1 MNRACIALLVLV
13 PASAMAD
20 DDDDDPPPRSVTS
33 TTLTREQLERR
44 PHRRTTDL
52 LRHLPELTT
61 LSQGGGAEQFLLRGS
76 AESGT
81 VYVVVDGVPITLG
94 SHAFAHGYA
103 DTHFVM
109 PDTVERIALHAG
121 AYAARYGSSAV
132 AGTLEIT
139 TLDEVPGGA
148 RVSLTSGLHLAHDIA
163 GQKQLIIERAK
174 RLNYQLQGMFSPE
187 LERSKALLAV
197 EVGVDDGPS
206 IHPDRF
212 RRGLVLGKWSRD
224 LGDGTV
230 RAMAQFYTGRWF
242 DSGHLPLASVEA
254 GRLQPYSAADATQGG
269 SALRSSASVVY
280 ETTSKKGAT
289 WHFGIYGVDSDLR
302 LYTNT
307 SLFRDDPVSGD
318 QIEYVDTRS
327 YYGLDAYWR
336 RPHRIGPV
344 HGSLRLG
351 VQARADAITTTT
363 WHDARRLRLAS
374 CGLAVNPC
382 TDTAPRTRVTSVYA
396 EDTWRW
402 RRLRAQTGLRL
413 DQEMWNVDDRDAD
426 TMLGATTLGGTGARS
441 RITPR
446 AVLAYVHDALE
457 VAVAGNLGSIGTDA
471 RASVDRTGY
480 GAFVRTRGAEAG
492 ARVHTDTLDA
502 ALAWWWLQI
511 DEHQLWIAAEGR
523 GVRADRVNRTGL
535 SATLAAT
542 LRPWLRFDAALAI
555 ARASTRPDEGPHVD
569 VPQSP
574 RLAANGGL
582 SVSRGA
588 SYASARV
595 RVLGQRVTADP
606 ARDAAGH
613 HLIDLVGG
621 TRWRA
626 FALTLTVENILDTRW
641 RESQFA
647 TLVRTGR
654 AVDITQDLMV
664 AHGIPFTASITLA
677 YAPR

>member
-1 MNRACIALLVLV
+1 MIRACIAVLLV
-13 PASAMAD
+13 PASAIAD
-20 DDDDDPPPRSVTS
+20 DPEDDPPRSVTS
-33 TTLTREQLERR
+33 STLTREDLERR

-52 LRHLPELTT
+52 LRHVPELTT

-81 VYVVVDGVPITLG
+81 LHVVVDGVPITLG
-94 SHAFAHGYA
+94 THAFAHGYA
-103 DTHFVM
+103 DTHFVI
-109 PDTVERIALHAG
+109 PDTVERVDLHLG
-121 AYAARYGSSAV
+121 AYAARFGSSAV
-132 AGTLEIT
+132 AGTLELT

-148 RVSLTSGLHLAHDIA
+148 RVAFTSGLHLAHDIA

-197 EVGVDDGPS
+197 EVGIDDGAS
-206 IHPDRF
+206 VHPDRF

-224 LGDGTV
+224 VGDGTV
-230 RAMAQFYTGRWF
+230 RAMAQFYSGRWF

-269 SALRSSASVVY
+269 IALRSSASVVY
-280 ETTSKKGAT
+280 ETTSKRGTT
-289 WHFGIYGVDSDLR
+289 WHFGVYAVDSDLR

-307 SLFRDDPVSGD
+307 SLFRDDRVAGD

-344 HGSLRLG
+344 HGHLRLG

-374 CGLAVNPC
+374 CGVAVNPC
-382 TDTAPRTRVTSVYA
+382 TDTAPRTRVSSIYA
-396 EDTWRW
+396 EDTARW
-402 RRLRAQTGLRL
+402 RRLRLQTGLRL
-413 DQEMWNVDDRDAD
+413 DQETWNVDDRDAD
-426 TMLGATTLGGTGARS
+426 TMLGATSLGGTGARS
-441 RITPR
+441 RISPR
-446 AVLAYVHDALE
+446 GVLAYVDDALE
-457 VAVAGNLGSIGTDA
+457 LAVAGNLGSLGTDA

-492 ARVHTDTLDA
+492 ARVKTDTLA
-502 ALAWWWLQI
+502 GALSWWWSQI
-511 DEHQLWIAAEGR
+511 DEHQLWIASEGR
-523 GVRADRVNRTGL
+523 GVRVDRVDRSGITAL
-535 SATLAAT
+535 LAAT
-542 LRPWLRFDAALAI
+542 LRPWLRFDAAVAV
-555 ARASTRPDEGPHVD
+555 ARSSTRPEEEGAHLD

-574 RLAANGGL
+574 RLAGTGGL
-582 SVSRGA
+582 SVARGPHHA
-588 SYASARV
+588 AVRV
-595 RVLGQRVTADP
+595 RVLGPRVTADP
-606 ARDAAGH
+606 ARDAEGH
-613 HLIDLVGG
+613 HLIDLVAG
-621 TRWRA
+621 TRWRM
-626 FALTLTVENILDTRW
+626 FELTLTVDNILDRRW

-647 TLVRTGR
+647 TSVRTGR
-654 AVDITQDLMV
+654 AVDITNDLMI
-664 AHGIPFTASITLA
+664 AHGVPFTASLTLA